1 MDFITKEDKAQ
12 LEQTLRECC
21 AARKEL
27 SARIATA
34 RELGDLKENAEYH
47 AAREDQGLN
56 EARIRELENRLRT
69 AQVADD
75 AEVPEDMVFIG
86 ANVLLRDVESGDED
100 EYKLVGNP
108 SGDFSIDYIEVSS
121 VSPMGVA
128 LMKARVGETIRVDL
142 PKGTRRYEIV
152 KLVS

>member
-1 MDFITKEDKAQ
+1 MDFITREDKAQ
-12 LEQTLRECC
+12 LEQTLRECSS
-21 AARKEL
+21 ARKEL
-27 SARIATA
+27 SSRIATA

-86 ANVLLRDVESGDED
+86 ATVLLRDIESGDED
-100 EYKLVGNP
+100 QYKLLGNP
-108 SGDFSIDYIEVSS
+108 SGDFSIDSIEVST

>member
-1 MDFITKEDKAQ
+1 MDFITREDKAQ
-12 LEQTLRECC
+12 LEETLRECI

-56 EARIRELENRLRT
+56 EARIRELEDRLKN

-75 AEVPEDMVFIG
+75 ADIPEDMVFIG
-86 ANVLLRDVESGDED
+86 ATVLLKDLDTEEED

-108 SGDFSIDYIEVSS
+108 SGNFSLDFIEVSS

-128 LMKARVGETIRVDL
+128 LMKSRVGETIRVDL
-142 PKGTRRYEIV
+142 PKGTKRFEIV
-152 KLVS
+152 KLID

>member
-1 MDFITKEDKAQ
+1 MDFITSEEKAQ
-12 LEQTLRECC
+12 IEQTLRDCI
-21 AARKEL
+21 AARKEI
-27 SARIATA
+27 SQRIATA

-56 EARIRELENRLRT
+56 EARVRELEERLRN

-86 ANVLLRDVESGDED
+86 ATVLLRDVETGEED
-100 EYKLVGNP
+100 KYRLVGNP
-108 SGDFSIDYIEVSS
+108 SGDFSLDYIEVSS

-128 LMKARVGETIRVDL
+128 MMKARVGETIRVDL
-142 PKGTRRYEIV
+142 PRGTKRYEIV
-152 KLVS
+152 ELC

>member
-1 MDFITKEDKAQ
+1 MDFITGEEKTQ
-12 LEQTLRECC
+12 IEQTLRDCI

-27 SARIATA
+27 SERIATA

-56 EARIRELENRLRT
+56 EARIRELEERLRN

-75 AEVPEDMVFIG
+75 AEVPDDMVFIG
-86 ANVLLRDVESGDED
+86 ATVLLKDVESGDED
-100 EYKLVGNP
+100 KYRLVGNP
-108 SGDFSIDYIEVSS
+108 SGDFSLDYIEVSS

-142 PKGTRRYEIV
+142 PKGTRRYEI
-152 KLVS
+152 LEIC

>member
-27 SARIATA
+27 SNRIATA

-86 ANVLLRDVESGDED
+86 ATVKLKDIKTGAEQVYR
-100 EYKLVGNP
+100 LVGDMSGEFNP
-108 SGDFSIDYIEVSS
+108 ECIEVTPTSAL
-121 VSPMGVA
+121 GTA
-128 LMKARVGETIRVDL
+128 LMKARVGETVRADL
-142 PKGTRRYEIV
+142 PRGEKRFEIV
-152 KLVS
+152 ELL

>member
-1 MDFITKEDKAQ
+1 MDFITGEEKSQ
-12 LEQTLRECC
+12 IEQTLRDCIS
-21 AARKEL
+21 ARREL

-56 EARIRELENRLRT
+56 EARIRELEERLRT

-75 AEVPEDMVFIG
+75 ADVPDDMVFIG
-86 ANVLLRDVESGDED
+86 ATVLLRDVESGE
-100 EYKLVGNP
+100 EENYRLVGNP
-108 SGDFSIDYIEVSS
+108 SGDFSLDFIEVSS

-152 KLVS
+152 EIV

>member
-1 MDFITKEDKAQ
+1 MDFITSEEKAQ
-12 LEQTLRECC
+12 IEQTLRDCI
-21 AARKEL
+21 AARKEI
-27 SARIATA
+27 SQRIATA

-56 EARIRELENRLRT
+56 EARVRELEERLRN

-86 ANVLLRDVESGDED
+86 ATVLLRDVETGEED
-100 EYKLVGNP
+100 KYRLVGNP
-108 SGDFSIDYIEVSS
+108 SGDFSLDYIEVSS

-128 LMKARVGETIRVDL
+128 MMKARVGETIRVDL
-142 PKGTRRYEIV
+142 PRGTRRYEIV
-152 KLVS
+152 ELC